1 MSGEQGRVPRPEG
14 GSGFATR
21 YNRWRYNLYAPVYDR
36 VVAAF
41 FAPRRRRAI
50 ALLAPRPDERIL
62 LLGAGTGLD
71 LDYLQGCR
79 RLTAIDVSDGM
90 LARLRRRAARLGLE
104 VEASVMDGQRLAFPD
119 ACFDAV
125 ILHLILAVIPDP
137 VACLREVERVLK
149 PGGRAVVFDKF
160 LADRQRPVWW
170 RVAANQ
176 LTRIIAT
183 DINRQLGVI
192 VSQTTLHIEH
202 DESAGMG
209 GFFRIA
215 LLRK

>member
-1 MSGEQGRVPRPEG
+1 MSPE
-14 GSGFATR
+14 FATR
-21 YNRWRYNLYAPVYDR
+21 YNRWRYNLYAPVYDC

-50 ALLAPRPDERIL
+50 ALLAPGPDERIL

-71 LDYLQGCR
+71 LDYLKGCR
-79 RLTAIDVSDGM
+79 QLIAIDVSDGM

-104 VEASVMDGQRLAFPD
+104 VEAQVMDGQRLDFPD
-119 ACFDAV
+119 AHFDVV

-149 PGGRAVVFDKF
+149 PGARAVVFDKF
-160 LADRQRPVWW
+160 LADDQRSGLW
-170 RVAANQ
+170 RAAANQ
-176 LTRIIAT
+176 LTRVIAT

-192 VSQTTLHIEH
+192 VSHTTLHIEH

-209 GFFRIA
+209 GFFRIV

>member
-1 MSGEQGRVPRPEG
+1 MWPE
-14 GSGFATR
+14 FATR

-36 VVAAF
+36 VVASL
-41 FAPRRRRAI
+41 FAARRRRSI
-50 ALLAPRPDERIL
+50 ELLAPGPDERIL

-79 RLTAIDVSDGM
+79 GLTAIDVSDGM
-90 LARLRRRAARLGLE
+90 LARLRRRAARLGLILDVRE
-104 VEASVMDGQRLAFPD
+104 MDGQRLDFPD
-119 ACFDAV
+119 AHFDAV

-160 LADRQRPVWW
+160 LADGRRPGLW
-170 RVAANQ
+170 RASANL
-176 LTRIIAT
+176 LTRLIAT
-183 DINRQLGVI
+183 DIDRQLGVI
-192 VSQTTLHIEH
+192 VNQTTLHIEH

-209 GFFRIA
+209 GFFRIV

>member
-1 MSGEQGRVPRPEG
+1 MSPE
-14 GSGFATR
+14 FATR

-50 ALLAPRPDERIL
+50 ELLAPALDERLL

-71 LDYLQGCR
+71 LDYLSGCR
-79 RLTAIDVSDGM
+79 QLTAIDVSDGM
-90 LARLRRRAARLGLE
+90 LARLRRRADRLGLA
-104 VEASVMDGQRLAFPD
+104 VDVRVMDGQRLDFPD

-160 LADRQRPVWW
+160 LPDGGHAGWA
-170 RVAANQ
+170 RVAANW
-176 LTRIIAT
+176 LTRLIAT

-192 VSQTTLHIEH
+192 VGHTTLHIEH
-202 DESAGMG
+202 EESAGMG

>member
-1 MSGEQGRVPRPEG
+1 MSGEPGRFPRPEG
-14 GSGFATR
+14 GAGFATR

-71 LDYLQGCR
+71 LDYLLGCR

-90 LARLRRRAARLGLE
+90 LARLHRRAARLGLE

-149 PGGRAVVFDKF
+149 PGGRVVVFDKF
-160 LADRQRPVWW
+160 LADHQRPVWW
-170 RVAANQ
+170 RAAANQ

-192 VSQTTLHIEH
+192 VSPTTLHIEH

-209 GFFRIA
+209 GFFRIV